1 MNLLRSPSG
10 HLANLSTTRA
20 PEADLSIHFVGCDTP
35 EGFEGYLERGAREAG
50 DDLGV
55 DLTYVYPEVRTAASQ
70 VRLVDDAIAA
80 EADGIAVCAFADDD
94 EYRDVASRARAAGVA
109 FGSAAAPPPGS
120 LLRSPDDPFLFR
132 TGADERA
139 AGTLTAR
146 RLLDM
151 GVRGRV
157 LILNHLPDDV
167 TCGHRADS
175 QREVLEKNGVKVA
188 LVERDLDAGEQM
200 RALLDQQLRD
210 YPDTQA
216 ATSVCGAPDP
226 FAPDPFLSA
235 KAQSGRDDLVITGYD
250 LLGETLAAIRDG
262 RQAFAIDQQQLWR
275 GYVPV
280 LLLTH
285 YLRYGLLQ
293 ANHFLTGPSVVD
305 ASNVEEVAAL
315 VEQGIR

>member
-1 MNLLRSPSG
+1 MTSTRS
-10 HLANLSTTRA
+10 
-20 PEADLSIHFVGCDTP
+20 
-35 EGFEGYLERGAREAG
+35 
-50 DDLGV
+50 
-55 DLTYVYPEVRTAASQ
+55 
-70 VRLVDDAIAA
+70 
-80 EADGIAVCAFADDD
+80 
-94 EYRDVASRARAAGVA
+94 VASRARAAGIA
-109 FGSAAAPPPGS
+109 FGSAVAPPSGS
-120 LLRSPDDPFLFR
+120 VLRSPDDPFLFR

-146 RLLDM
+146 RLLAM

-188 LVERDLDAGEQM
+188 LVEERGMDARRQ
-200 RALLDQQLRD
+200 RQALLDQLQRH
-210 YPDTQA
+210 PDTQA
-216 ATSVCGAPDP
+216 ATSVCD
-226 FAPDPFLSA
+226 APDPFLSV

-285 YLRYGLLQ
+285 YIRYGLLQ
-293 ANHFLTGPSVVD
+293 ANYFLTGPSIVD
-305 ASNVEEVAAL
+305 ASNVEQVAAL
-315 VEQGIR
+315 VEQGYR